1 MDIYFRGASS
11 ENLPGHQMAE
21 SSHALPRY
29 LLAVDGGGSGTRVA
43 IARND
48 HPLSELARG
57 YAGPSGLALG
67 IDSAWAAV
75 SAACAQAFDKAGLP
89 FIWGECFMGC
99 GLAGA
104 NHGPWRDAFIDKAP
118 ALAGLRVEGD
128 AYSTLLGAHG
138 GRAGVVVALG
148 TGSIG
153 MALTKHGEVRVVG
166 GFGFPSGDEASGA
179 AIGLKAVVHAQRAV
193 DGRGPHDGLAQ
204 ALLLAIMGETAANR
218 DAAQVEDRDG
228 SLTTFIPSDGALGAP
243 SRARDLLLTWLVSAN
258 QTTYATLAPIVA
270 AHSTHPFASSL
281 LEQAGI
287 DVSTMV
293 RALDPAAELPLA
305 LCGSLAPII
314 APFLPPSRAHLLVS
328 PLGDAVSGALELAST
343 GAIAAGLRF

>member
-1 MDIYFRGASS
+1 MVAS
-11 ENLPGHQMAE
+11 PQT
-21 SSHALPRY
+21 LPRY

-43 IARND
+43 VARSDN
-48 HPLSELARG
+48 PLTELARG

-67 IDSAWAAV
+67 VESAWGAIA
-75 SAACAQAFDKAGLP
+75 AACLQAFDQAGLP
-89 FIWGECFMGC
+89 LVWEDCFMGC
-99 GLAGA
+99 GLAGV
-104 NHGPWRDAFIDKAP
+104 NHAPWRQAFIDQAP
-118 ALAGLRVEGD
+118 GLAGLCVEGD

-138 GRAGVVVALG
+138 GQAGVVIALG

-179 AIGLKAVVHAQRAV
+179 ALGLKVIAHAQRAV
-193 DGRGPHDGLAQ
+193 DGRGPHDALAQ
-204 ALLLAIMGETAANR
+204 ALLLAVMGEEAANSNLADSGEER
-218 DAAQVEDRDG
+218 QRGLAMAV
-228 SLTTFIPSDGALGAP
+228 GAEGAYRIS
-243 SRARDLLLTWLVSAN
+243 SRARERLLAWLVSAD
-258 QTTYATLAPIVA
+258 QTRYATLAPIVA

-281 LEQAGI
+281 LEQAGT

-328 PLGDAVSGALELAST
+328 PVGDAVSGAMQ
-343 GAIAAGLRF
+343 IAAAGAAAAGRSLPY